1 MRLKK
6 FKFKKVNSTNNTAIR
21 IIKNSNLKFGMVTA
35 DTQSSGKGQYGKK
48 WISNKGNL
56 FVSFF
61 HEIKNINISLSTLTK
76 INCLLVKK
84 TIEKYYKKKIVF
96 KKPNDL
102 LINKKKISGI
112 LQEIISVSGNKFLIV
127 GIGVNLIKSPK
138 IKNYPTTN
146 LSELINKP
154 INKINFENELKVI
167 FEKNL
172 SRMYKINNKVNKK

>member
-35 DTQSSGKGQYGKK
+35 DTQLSGKGQYGKK

-61 HEIKNINISLSTLTK
+61 HEIKDINISLSTLTK

-112 LQEIISVSGNKFLIV
+112 LQEIISVSGNEFLIV

-154 INKINFENELKVI
+154 VNKINFENELKVI
-167 FEKNL
+167 FVKNL
-172 SRMYKINNKVNKK
+172 SRMYKINNKVNRK